1 MAAPSRRLFLM
12 GAGGILLATALQ
24 TRHVFH
30 HRKQIATDGRKR
42 RLRLAWPEPDYD
54 PLLWLCQ
61 QGIFG
66 RYDLDVEIV
75 EVSGGNSAIDA
86 LLNGRAQAALAPL
99 LDWLPILYQDDSDD
113 LPAKL
118 TCGIRGGSYRLLV
131 RRDLHLHKVADL
143 AGRKIGVLSLEGADR
158 RFVSIQLRRRGLH
171 PTDSVHWVAI
181 PADDMADALR
191 AGELDA
197 VAVHDPMGWRI
208 LRQTKGISWNMLD
221 SMTGAERE
229 RIDLTL
235 GIATKALASDP
246 GLAAALT
253 AALHDAQ
260 HEFPAHRDEL
270 ARLWLKDQNA
280 PDDARGMLE
289 REIASQPVTN
299 HPLRVQVEQYVDE
312 LKLLGLMQDADN
324 ATEIAHRICLD
335 V

>member
-1 MAAPSRRLFLM
+1 M

-24 TRHVFH
+24 TRHIFH
-30 HRKQIATDGRKR
+30 RRKQIATDGKKR
-42 RLRLAWPEPDYD
+42 RVRLAWPEPDYD

-66 RYDLDVEIV
+66 RYDLEVEII
-75 EVSGGNSAIDA
+75 EAGGGNSAIDA
-86 LLNGRAQAALAPL
+86 VLNGRADAALAPL
-99 LDWLPILYQDDSDD
+99 LDWLPTLYQDDADE
-113 LPAKL
+113 LLVKL

-143 AGRKIGVLSLEGADR
+143 AGKKIGVVSLEGADR

-181 PADDMADALR
+181 PADDMGDALR

-208 LRQTKGISWNMLD
+208 LQQTKGISWNMLD

-235 GIATKALASDP
+235 GIATKALARDP

-253 AALHDAQ
+253 AALNDAQ

-270 ARLWLKDQNA
+270 AQLWLKDGEA
-280 PDDARGMLE
+280 PDDAKGMLD
-289 REIASQPVTN
+289 REIASHPVTN
-299 HPLRVQVEQYVDE
+299 HALRVQVEQYVDE

-324 ATEIAHRICLD
+324 ATDIAHRICLS

>member
-1 MAAPSRRLFLM
+1 MAAPSRRLVLM
-12 GAGGILLATALQ
+12 GAGGIILATALQ
-24 TRHVFH
+24 SRHVFH
-30 HRKQIATDGRKR
+30 HRARIATDGKPR
-42 RLRLAWPEPDYD
+42 RVRLAWPEPDYD

-61 QGIFG
+61 QGLFG
-66 RYDLDVEIV
+66 RYNLQVDIV
-75 EVSGGNSAIDA
+75 EVGGGNSAIDA
-86 LLNGRAQAALAPL
+86 VQNGRADAALSPL
-99 LDWLPILYQDDSDD
+99 LDWLPALYQDDAED

-118 TCGIRGGSYRLLV
+118 ACGVRGGSYRLLV
-131 RRDLHLHKVADL
+131 RRDLKLHKVADL
-143 AGRKIGVLSLEGADR
+143 AGKKIGVMSLEGADR

-208 LRQTKGISWNMLD
+208 LQQTQGVSWNMLD

-235 GIATKALASDP
+235 GIATRTLTQDP

-253 AALHDAQ
+253 AALSDAQ

-270 ARLWLKDQNA
+270 ASLWDKDKDA
-280 PDDARGMLE
+280 PDDAKGMLD
-289 REIASQPVTN
+289 REITSHPVTG

-312 LKLLGLMQDADN
+312 LKLIGLMQDADN
-324 ATEIAHRICLD
+324 ASDIAHRICLP

>member
-1 MAAPSRRLFLM
+1 MAAPSRRLLLM

-24 TRHVFH
+24 TRHIFH
-30 HRKQIATDGRKR
+30 HRKQIATDGKKR
-42 RLRLAWPEPDYD
+42 RVRLAWPEPDYD

-66 RYDLDVEIV
+66 RYDLEVEII
-75 EVSGGNSAIDA
+75 EAGGGNSAIDA
-86 LLNGRAQAALAPL
+86 VLNGRADAALAPL
-99 LDWLPILYQDDSDD
+99 LDWLPTLYQDDADE
-113 LPAKL
+113 LPVKL

-143 AGRKIGVLSLEGADR
+143 AGKKIGVVSLEGADR

-181 PADDMADALR
+181 PADDMGDALR

-208 LRQTKGISWNMLD
+208 LQQTKGISWNMLD

-235 GIATKALASDP
+235 GIATKALARDP

-253 AALHDAQ
+253 AALNDAQ

-270 ARLWLKDQNA
+270 AQLWLKDGEA
-280 PDDARGMLE
+280 PDDAKGMLD
-289 REIASQPVTN
+289 REIASHPVTN
-299 HPLRVQVEQYVDE
+299 HALRVQVEQYVDE

-324 ATEIAHRICLD
+324 ATDIAHRICLS